1 MSKFSRIAVI
11 LVIIIIVVAWAVYP
25 KLDDFTG
32 SGSNDAIAAT
42 ASRGPSALPVNV
54 SVVQPK
60 YIENKIKVTGSILPN
75 ESIELKSEVSG
86 LVTKVHFKEGQ
97 QVKKGELLISLKD
110 DELKAQ
116 LEKLKYSNQLAKET
130 EGRQKKLL
138 DRGAISQEE
147 YDISLTNLN
156 TTSADIRLL
165 EAQLD
170 KMSIKAPFNGTLGL
184 RQISEGAYITN
195 GTVITSLYSLNP
207 MKVDFAIPGKYAG
220 NVKVGNRISFGTDA
234 SLDTFEGEVYAI
246 EPKIDET
253 TRTLRLRA
261 LADNKSNQLMPGQFA
276 KIELVMESIEDAL
289 MVPAVSVIP
298 ELNGHKVFISKGGK
312 AASVPV
318 EIGIRTDEEVQIL
331 KGVEPQ
337 DSVII
342 SGLLQIR
349 PGSAVQIN
357 SVRD

>member
-1 MSKFSRIAVI
+1 MAVD
-11 LVIIIIVVAWAVYP
+11 WP
-25 KLDDFTG
+25 P
-32 SGSNDAIAAT
+32 
-42 ASRGPSALPVNV
+42 R
-54 SVVQPK
+54 
-60 YIENKIKVTGSILPN
+60 E
-75 ESIELKSEVSG
+75 
-86 LVTKVHFKEGQ
+86 
-97 QVKKGELLISLKD
+97 QV
-110 DELKAQ
+110 
-116 LEKLKYSNQLAKET
+116 
-130 EGRQKKLL
+130 
-138 DRGAISQEE
+138 
-147 YDISLTNLN
+147 
-156 TTSADIRLL
+156 
-165 EAQLD
+165 
-170 KMSIKAPFNGTLGL
+170 
-184 RQISEGAYITN
+184 
-195 GTVITSLYSLNP
+195 
-207 MKVDFAIPGKYAG
+207 
-220 NVKVGNRISFGTDA
+220 
-234 SLDTFEGEVYAI
+234 

-357 SVRD
+357 SVKD